1 MSRQQKAVDLIL
13 VCVEEQMR
21 NIPLLPEHNVYR
33 APPKMARRRNTFWR
47 SFWWVWKIAAI
58 AVWRT
63 FWRNPGYRARIFFAG
78 LEFAAAIPVA
88 VYQETRNGA
97 Q

>member
-1 MSRQQKAVDLIL
+1 VSRQQKAVDLIL
-13 VCVEEQMR
+13 ACVEEQMR
-21 NIPLLPEHNVYR
+21 NIPLMPEHNIYR
-33 APPKMARRRNTFWR
+33 APPQAARRRNTFWR

-58 AVWRT
+58 AVWRA
-63 FWRNPGYRARIFFAG
+63 FRRNPGYRTRIFLSG

-88 VYQETRNGA
+88 VYQETRDGT